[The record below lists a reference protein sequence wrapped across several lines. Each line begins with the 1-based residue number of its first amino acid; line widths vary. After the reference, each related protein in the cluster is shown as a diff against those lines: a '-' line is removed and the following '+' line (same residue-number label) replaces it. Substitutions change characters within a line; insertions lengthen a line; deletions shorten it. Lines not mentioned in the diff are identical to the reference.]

1 MILQHR
7 VSSDLLEPDF
17 SELYRYAG
25 ITDAS
30 LIDDNTKNL
39 AEDAASQVRSLM
51 NCRSVYIKFPLT
63 ISELLTSAS
72 SASSA
77 APADNEAQS
86 FDAAPATDSRQKKL
100 IQFGGHKLESYY
112 LALNLKDCHEV
123 ILFAATLGP
132 EVDRAIQKAS
142 RINAAKSVM
151 LQAAGAM
158 FIERYCDYLQDF
170 FRTEE
175 LKSGNI
181 LCPRFSPGYGD
192 IPLTVQ
198 KTFFE
203 ILQCQKNLA
212 LTLNDS
218 LIMSPEKSVTAFIG
232 IKKQELV

>member
-51 NCRSVYIKFPLT
+51 NCRSVYIK
-63 ISELLTSAS
+63 
-72 SASSA
+72 
-77 APADNEAQS
+77 
-86 FDAAPATDSRQKKL
+86 
-100 IQFGGHKLESYY
+100 
-112 LALNLKDCHEV
+112 LALKIENELISFGEKQIQSHALSRNLQDCSEV

-158 FIERYCDYLQDF
+158 YIEKYCDCLQSF
-170 FRTEE
+170 FAEE
-175 LKSGNI
+175 ERKNGLE
-181 LCPRFSPGYGD
+181 LRPRFSPGYGD
-192 IPLTVQ
+192 VSLEVQ
-198 KTFFE
+198 KIFFE

-232 IKKQELV
+232 LKNRS